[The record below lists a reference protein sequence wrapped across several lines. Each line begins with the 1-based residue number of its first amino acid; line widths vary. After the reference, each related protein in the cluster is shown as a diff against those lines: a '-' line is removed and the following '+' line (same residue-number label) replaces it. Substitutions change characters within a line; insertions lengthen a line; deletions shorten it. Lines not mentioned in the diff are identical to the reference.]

1 MTPYV
6 RQIAQAI
13 EYTDE
18 PTLAIVEQFM
28 RDETGGTLD
37 HLTPDAF
44 KALARQAA
52 ADAVQLQAAG
62 QLAMVCDANGLT
74 MPPWAA

>member
-1 MTPYV
+1 MTPYA

-18 PTLAIVEQFM
+18 ATLAIVEQFM

-37 HLTPDAF
+37 HLTTPEFA
-44 KALARQAA
+44 ALARQAA

-62 QLAMVCDANGLT
+62 QLAMVCDANGLA